1 MRGCGGGGG
10 MVAEFL
16 EMDAFCVKPGGGGGG
31 GAEGVDIEPDTG
43 PEPRGERGGAA
54 GAVTVEPGRKP
65 D

>member
-1 MRGCGGGGG
+1 